1 MKIAIVCYPSHG
13 GSGVVASELALG
25 LADRGHTI
33 HIISYAVP
41 FRLREFH
48 PNVRFHEV
56 EVNTYPLF
64 KYPPYTLGL
73 ATKIAQVASEE
84 SIDVVHAHYAV
95 PHAVS
100 AFLAKQILGG
110 TTPKIVT
117 TLHGTDITLV
127 GADESFYRV
136 TKFAIEVSDRVTVVS
151 RYLKDRTIADFK
163 LDKPIEVIYNFVDT
177 SKGPRGR
184 PSDRTHWASKGQK
197 IVVYAS
203 NFRPVKRVTDV
214 VRIFD
219 IVRRQVDAK
228 LLLVGEGPE
237 KIFARELVKE
247 LHLADHVHFLG
258 EQDYLESILA
268 MSDLLLLPSEQESF
282 GLVALEAMSCGVP
295 VVGSRVGGLPEVVLH
310 GETGYLLPVGEIR
323 EMAEVSVRLLASPEE
338 HNRLSESARRRAR
351 DHFEATA
358 IIPQYEKL
366 YESLL

>member
-1 MKIAIVCYPSHG
+1 VKIAIVCYPSHG

-25 LADRGHTI
+25 LADRGHTV
-33 HIISYAVP
+33 HIVSYAVP

-84 SIDVVHAHYAV
+84 TIDVVHAHYAV

-110 TTPKIVT
+110 TSPKIVT

-136 TKFAIEVSDRVTVVS
+136 TKFAIEVSDAVTAVS
-151 RYLKDRTIADFK
+151 RYLRDRTISDFA
-163 LDKPIEVIYNFVDT
+163 LTKPIEVIYNFVDT

-184 PSDRTHWASKGQK
+184 PSDRNHWASSEEK
-197 IVVYAS
+197 VLVHAS

-219 IVRRQVDAK
+219 IVRRRVGAK

-237 KIFARELVKE
+237 KIVARELTRE
-247 LHLADHVHFLG
+247 LHLTDHVHFLG
-258 EQDYLESILA
+258 EQDYIENILA
-268 MSDLLLLPSEQESF
+268 VSDLLLLPSEQESF

-295 VVGSRVGGLPEVVLH
+295 VVGSRAGGLPEVVLH
-310 GETGYLLPVGEIR
+310 GETGYLFPVGDVE
-323 EMAEVSVRLLASPEE
+323 EMAEASVRLLSSPEE
-338 HNRLSESARRRAR
+338 HGRLSAGARRRAR
-351 DHFEATA
+351 EHFEASA
-358 IIPQYEKL
+358 IVPQYERL
-366 YESLL
+366 YQGLL

>member
-1 MKIAIVCYPSHG
+1 VKIAIVCYPSHG

-25 LADRGHTI
+25 LAGRGHTV
-33 HIISYAVP
+33 HIVSYAVP

-48 PNVRFHEV
+48 PNVRIHEV

-73 ATKIAQVASEE
+73 ATKIAQVAAEE

-100 AFLAKQILGG
+100 AFLARQILGG
-110 TTPKIVT
+110 TRPRIVT

-127 GADESFYRV
+127 GVDESFHRV
-136 TKFAIEVSDRVTVVS
+136 TKFAIEVSDGVTAVS
-151 RYLKDRTIADFK
+151 RFLRDRTLEVFAIE
-163 LDKPIEVIYNFVDT
+163 KPIEVIYNFVDT
-177 SKGPRGR
+177 SRAPRGR
-184 PSDRTHWASKGQK
+184 PSDRSHFAAPGEK
-197 IVVYAS
+197 ILVHAS

-219 IVRRQVDAK
+219 GVRRQVDAK

-237 KIFARELVKE
+237 KIVARELVKE
-247 LHLADHVHFLG
+247 LRLTDHVHFLG
-258 EQDYLESILA
+258 EQDYIENILDV
-268 MSDLLLLPSEQESF
+268 SDLLLLPSEQESF

-295 VVGSRVGGLPEVVLH
+295 VVGSAIGGLPEVVAH
-310 GETGYLLPVGEIR
+310 GETGFLLPVGDIR
-323 EMAEVSVRLLASPEE
+323 EMAEASARILLNPEE
-338 HNRLSESARRRAR
+338 HSRMAERAR
-351 DHFEATA
+351 SRARERFEASKVV
-358 IIPQYEKL
+358 PQYEKL

>member
-1 MKIAIVCYPSHG
+1 VKIAIVCYPSHG

-25 LADRGHTI
+25 LADRGHTV
-33 HIISYAVP
+33 HIVSYAVP

-73 ATKIAQVASEE
+73 ATKIAQVAADE
-84 SIDVVHAHYAV
+84 SMDVVHAHYAV

-110 TTPKIVT
+110 THPRIVT

-127 GADESFYRV
+127 GADESFHRV
-136 TKFAIEVSDRVTVVS
+136 TKFAIEVSDGVTAVS
-151 RYLKDRTIADFK
+151 RYLRDRTVEQFSIE
-163 LDKPIEVIYNFVDT
+163 KPIEVIYNFVDT
-177 SKGPRGR
+177 SRGPRGR
-184 PSDRTHWASKGQK
+184 PSDRSHFAPASEK
-197 IVVYAS
+197 ILVHAS

-214 VRIFD
+214 VRIFHL
-219 IVRRQVDAK
+219 VRQRVAAK

-237 KIFARELVKE
+237 EMLARELVKE
-247 LHLADHVHFLG
+247 LQLVDHVHFLG
-258 EQDYLESILA
+258 EQDYIENILA
-268 MSDLLLLPSEQESF
+268 VSDLLLLPSEQESF

-295 VVGSRVGGLPEVVLH
+295 VVGSAVGGLPEVVVH
-310 GETGYLLPVGEIR
+310 GETGFLLPVGAIR
-323 EMAEVSVRLLASPEE
+323 EMAEASAKILLNPKE
-338 HNRLSESARRRAR
+338 HSRMADRAR
-351 DHFEATA
+351 AWAREQFEASK
-358 IIPQYEKL
+358 IIPQYERL

>member
-1 MKIAIVCYPSHG
+1 LKIAIVCYPSHG

-33 HIISYAVP
+33 HIVSYAVP

-56 EVNTYPLF
+56 EVNSYPLF

-73 ATKIAQVASEE
+73 AAKIAQVASDEA
-84 SIDVVHAHYAV
+84 IDVVHAHYAV

-136 TKFAIEVSDRVTVVS
+136 TKFAIEVSDAVTAVS
-151 RYLKDRTIADFK
+151 RYLKERTLADFELTK
-163 LDKPIEVIYNFVDT
+163 SIDVIYNFVDT
-177 SKGPRGR
+177 SMGPRGR
-184 PSDRTHWASKGQK
+184 PSDRSHWATPGQK
-197 IVVYAS
+197 IVVHAS

-219 IVRRQVDAK
+219 LVRRQVDSK

-237 KIFARELVKE
+237 KMAARELVRE
-247 LHLADHVHFLG
+247 LRLAEHVQFLG

-268 MSDLLLLPSEQESF
+268 LSDLLLLPSEQESF

-323 EMAEVSVRLLASPEE
+323 EMAEASVRLLTSPEE
-338 HNRLSESARRRAR
+338 HGRMSESARRRAR
-351 DHFEATA
+351 DHFEAAA
-358 IIPQYEKL
+358 IIPQYERL
-366 YESLL
+366 YESLI